1 MKRIILAPDSFKGSV
16 TATEACEAIARGI
29 RQVLPE
35 VEIVSLPMADGGEGT
50 VDALVAATGGTRRQA
65 PVRGPLGEDILAVYG
80 MLGETGT
87 RTAII
92 EMAASSG
99 LPLVPP
105 DQRNPL
111 NTTTYGLGEL
121 ILDALAQGC
130 KKILLGL
137 GGSATNDGG
146 CGMAQAL
153 GSRFYNPAGTEIDTY
168 ITGRLIGAISRV
180 DCAELRE
187 VIRGVEFVAACD
199 VTNPLL
205 GENGASYTYGPQK
218 GATPEIV
225 RELDANLAHVYDLI
239 EAETGEQVRNIS
251 GAGAAGGL
259 GAAVLSFL
267 NAKLERGIELVMRES
282 GFAEKITGAD
292 LIITGEGRIDKTS
305 AQGKT
310 LSGIAAAASLRN
322 IPVIALAG
330 SVEEGTALAQEIGL
344 DAIIPICHKSL
355 PLEQAM
361 AQGKALLELTA
372 AGLAHLKGLR
382 DETD

>member
-1 MKRIILAPDSFKGSV
+1 MKKIVIAPDSFKGSV
-16 TATEACEAIARGI
+16 TAVEACEAMARGI
-29 RQVLPE
+29 RRVLPE
-35 VEIVSLPMADGGEGT
+35 TEIVSLPMADGGEGT
-50 VDALVAATGGTRRQA
+50 VEALVAATGGELRHA
-65 PVRGPLGEDILAVYG
+65 PVRGPLGEDVRAAYG
-80 MLGETGT
+80 LLGAPSTK
-87 RTAII
+87 TAII
-92 EMAASSG
+92 EMAAASG

-121 ILDALAQGC
+121 VLDALAQGY
-130 KKILLGL
+130 KRILLGL

-153 GSRFYNPAGTEIDTY
+153 GARFYNPAGTEIDSY
-168 ITGRLIGAISRV
+168 ITGRLIGAVSRV
-180 DCAELRE
+180 DCTELRE

-239 EAETGEQVRNIS
+239 EVETGAQVRDIS

-259 GAAVLSFL
+259 GAAVLAFL

-282 GFAEKITGAD
+282 GFAEKIKGAD

-310 LSGIAAAASLRN
+310 LSGIAAAARLQN

-330 SVEEGTALAQEIGL
+330 SIEEGAELAREIGL
-344 DAIIPICHKSL
+344 DTIIPICHKSL

-361 AQGKALLELTA
+361 AQGKALLESTA
-372 AGLAHLKGLR
+372 ANLVLDRSPG
-382 DETD
+382 

>member
-1 MKRIILAPDSFKGSV
+1 MKKIVIAPDSFKGSV
-16 TATEACEAIARGI
+16 TAAEACEAIKRGI
-29 RQVLPE
+29 RKFLPDA
-35 VEIVSLPMADGGEGT
+35 EIISLPMADGGEGT
-50 VDALVAATGGTRRQA
+50 VDALVAATGGTLRHA
-65 PVRGPLGEDILAVYG
+65 PVRGPLGEDVLAAYG
-80 MLGETGT
+80 LLGEPGT
-87 RTAII
+87 KTAII

-99 LPLVPP
+99 LPLVPS

-153 GSRFYNPAGTEIDTY
+153 GARFYNQAGTEIDTY
-168 ITGRLIGAISRV
+168 VTGRLAGAISSL
-180 DCAELRE
+180 DCEELHE
-187 VIRGVEFVAACD
+187 VVRDAEFVTACD

-239 EAETGEQVRNIS
+239 EAETGAQVRDIA

-259 GAAVLSFL
+259 GAAVLAFL

-282 GFAEKITGAD
+282 GFDEKIQGAD

-305 AQGKT
+305 AQGKS
-310 LSGIAAAASLRN
+310 LSGIAAAAAKQN

-330 SVEEGTALAQEIGL
+330 SVNDDPNLVQNIGL
-344 DAIIPICHKSL
+344 RAIIPICDESL
-355 PLEQAM
+355 PLAQAM
-361 AQGKALLELTA
+361 AQGKALLEAAAARIPELTDF
-372 AGLAHLKGLR
+372 KT
-382 DETD
+382 E